1 MKKEFHQMLLMRVG
15 RSPVSHPHLIRVLD
29 KMGFDRPDRKVI
41 IKRYFNPTINHYKL
55 RKFQSDE

>member
-29 KMGFDRPDRKVI
+29 KMGFDRPDRKLI

-55 RKFQSDE
+55 KKFQSNE